1 MVGSICEKV
10 PGGGYRGVPQHL
22 GDYFG
27 LDVAREEESVA
38 GVPKVA
44 EADLREPGAF
54 EKRVDGRLLR
64 WEVLTISPASFAKT
78 SSPGR

>member
-1 MVGSICEKV
+1 M
-10 PGGGYRGVPQHL
+10 PQHL

-64 WEVLTISPASFAKT
+64 WEVLTIQPRSRRRARRDGRGSLSAP
-78 SSPGR
+78 SSSSWR